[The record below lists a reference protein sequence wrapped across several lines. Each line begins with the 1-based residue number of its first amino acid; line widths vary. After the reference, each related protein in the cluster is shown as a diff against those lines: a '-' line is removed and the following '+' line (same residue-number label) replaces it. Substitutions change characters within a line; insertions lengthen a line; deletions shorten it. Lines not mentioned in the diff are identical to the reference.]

1 MPADNLENRQNNES
15 TQESWENLA
24 KKTLNNPKDAMDVV
38 ESMDISWDLNE
49 LIDKEIKD
57 VNKAKNLIKQKAP
70 DLNIDWRKD
79 YQIINQAKRIQ
90 KEMQS
95 VRRFENRKWNFE
107 TKTNNPE
114 TVLKSFSYKEDGKD
128 IIITI
133 NGSQEIRY
141 KKVFSTWNEKFD
153 NKLNPQLKN
162 YLDSKTYSESLYNLS
177 FFLENASSFCVDWWH
192 HTDLKES
199 DFDKI
204 AIEMRSKAND
214 LMNKNHIKWFFDN
227 PNNVSDFIKT
237 FKEFSIDELN
247 KPGFINAKMLISK
260 ALSASNDYTFSTW
273 RDFTH
278 SEKLS
283 CNYRDKAIT
292 AMNRNP
298 SCNMEITS
306 IDTGW
311 IHLKNTITWKETVFN
326 ADTFKK
332 AKAIETER
340 KSQREYI
347 ENKEKEIKWKLWI
360 AEGSEITLE
369 DMRRIETEMLFD
381 AFTTDNKMFNI
392 LYNRVAESNAR
403 WYPNTIRWE
412 EISLLLKK
420 FDINENI
427 NWRCSINLWRINWK
441 QAIQFDFWST
451 QICFSYWE
459 QPKITHKKVS
469 QEEIHEQIKEDEKSP
484 NYKRA
489 LNIIKT
495 SKDSWIIN
503 LSNLN
508 LSSKEVWNLFME
520 ANLKD
525 ISNLEI
531 SLSWN
536 RISTIPSVLFQ
547 QKWIRSLNLSRN
559 LITEISP
566 DIFRGFDKNN
576 CNLENLSFDWNNIN
590 KISEELFKN
599 IDSLKSF
606 NISSNEDLNN
616 LSDSIWNLKN
626 LQEFNISG
634 TWLEY
639 IPASIVNCKNLES
652 IYAGHCKLMDI
663 PNGIWE
669 LVNLKDLYLWNNKI
683 SKIPDLSKLEH
694 LEHLDLY
701 YTDINS
707 IPELSFENL
716 KSIDFV
722 GCDKISSQ
730 VQTFKDFLNKKHPE
744 IKIHTK
750 LLNNSWINT
759 WEDIKETY
767 FSWYNNGEILSWNP
781 NEFFSDNEQY
791 EQIRLVAEST
801 SSGLSKAKKELKIED
816 NSSPIFYSE
825 RKRSDWT
832 ISMHV
837 FTKRTNKD

>member
-1 MPADNLENRQNNES
+1 MENLDNRQNEPI
-15 TQESWENLA
+15 QETW
-24 KKTLNNPKDAMDVV
+24 KKTTEETLNDPKNA
-38 ESMDISWDLNE
+38 ENTAEGLKNNKRIYDLVNE
-49 LIDKEIKD
+49 EIKD
-57 VNKAKNLIKQKAP
+57 ITTAKDIIKQKEP
-70 DLNIDWRKD
+70 SLNIDWRKD

-153 NKLNPQLKN
+153 NKLKPQLKN

-192 HTDLKES
+192 HTGLEES

-204 AIEMRSKAND
+204 AIEIRSKAND

-227 PNNVSDFIKT
+227 PNNVSEFIKT

-247 KPGFINAKMLISK
+247 SPGFINAKMLISE

-283 CNYRDKAIT
+283 CNYKDKAIT

-306 IDTGW
+306 IDTSW
-311 IHLKNTITWKETVFN
+311 IHLKNTVTWKETVFN

-332 AKAIETER
+332 AKTIETER

-347 ENKEKEIKWKLWI
+347 KNKQKEMEWKLWI
-360 AEGSEITLE
+360 AEGTEITWE
-369 DMRRIETEMLFD
+369 DIKKIESEMLFD

-392 LYNRVAESNAR
+392 LYNRVVESNAR
-403 WYPNTIRWE
+403 WYPNSIRWE

-420 FDINENI
+420 FDIDKNI
-427 NWRCSINLWRINWK
+427 KWRCSIKSWKIDWK

-451 QICFSYWE
+451 QIYFSFWE
-459 QPKITHKKVS
+459 HPKITHKKVS
-469 QEEIHEQIKEDEKSP
+469 QDEIREQIKKKEKSP

-489 LNIIKT
+489 LNMIET

-508 LSSKEVWNLFME
+508 LTSKEVWNLFME

-559 LITEISP
+559 LITEISS

-590 KISEELFKN
+590 KIPEELFKN

-639 IPASIVNCKNLES
+639 IPTSIVNCKNLES

-663 PNGIWE
+663 PNEIWE
-669 LVNLKDLYLWNNKI
+669 LTKLKDLYLWANKI
-683 SKIPDLSKLEH
+683 SKVPDLSKLEH
-694 LEHLDLY
+694 LEHLDLHY
-701 YTDINS
+701 NDINS

-716 KSIDFV
+716 KSVDFIW
-722 GCDKISSQ
+722 CDKISSQ
-730 VQTFKDFLNKKHPE
+730 AQIFKDNLNKNHPE
-744 IKIHTK
+744 IEIYTK
-750 LLNNSWINT
+750 SPNYSWIDT
-759 WEDIKETY
+759 WESIKEMY
-767 FSWYNNGEILSWNP
+767 FSWHSDGQILSWNP
-781 NEFFSDNEQY
+781 NDFFNDNEQY

-801 SSGLSKAKKELKIED
+801 NSGLSKAKKELKIE
-816 NSSPIFYSE
+816 NTGTPIFYSE
-825 RKRSDWT
+825 KKRSDWT

-837 FTKRTNKD
+837 FSKKPNKN